1 MIRTGW
7 KMSGTRAAEARHR
20 RFAFLVDCLMV
31 SLVSLAVFIS
41 CLDRELHAPR
51 ASVLVLDRAG
61 RYLGEVPAAD
71 GEIGYW
77 ALPVRLPEKIIAATL
92 ETEDRYYYE
101 HGGVHLPSVLRAL
114 WQDLAAGRIISGAS
128 TIAMQVAR
136 MQNPGPRGLV
146 RKIKEAAEAQF
157 LIHDYGHD
165 KVLRHYLTIAPY
177 GNRIHGIVRAARYYF
192 DKPPEDLSWLQAA
205 FLAGLPQAPGRMD
218 PYKPIGL
225 WRAGKRARLILNTL
239 RARGLIDESE
249 LSWALGSD
257 LQLVQRP
264 QRLED
269 ALHAVL
275 RICRMARSRSGPI
288 LRSTI
293 DLEMQSKVAGILRQN
308 LLQLRQRGAG
318 NTAAI
323 VVDSA
328 SGEVLAYTGSAD
340 YFDDE
345 NRGAIDYGDI
355 KRPPGS
361 ALKPFVYGLAL
372 AAGDFTAASELPD
385 INVEFDR
392 QGGRVYLPRN
402 ITHTYL
408 GPMLFREALA
418 NSRNI
423 PALRV
428 QEAVGVDNTLDFFR
442 RAGVSGISMD
452 PDRYGLGLVLGNLH
466 VTLEELVGLYGI
478 LANDGRTL
486 DLRWFLDDGPLSTRR
501 LLPPGVARLIT
512 NILSDPLARMPS
524 FPRGNAL
531 EFDYAVAAKTG
542 TSQGYR
548 DAWALGF
555 SDRLLVGVW
564 LGNHDWRRM
573 NHLGGLYGA
582 GQAMHDI
589 MDRVMRHYRPYRTL
603 LAEFPPPA
611 DYLARTICP
620 LSGKLAT
627 ASCPRRLLEYFV
639 PGSEPYEDCPYHHLV
654 KIDKRNGLLA
664 GVGQN
669 SCPKVFVKQM
679 VMPSLPERYEPWA
692 RAQHIEL
699 APRELSPLCGL
710 SAGTLAQDDPPKV
723 VIEEPRNNARYL
735 WDPDTPAE
743 FSTLRLAASVH
754 PRGEEIVWLVDGVP
768 VAKVGY
774 PYEYRWSLTKGRHVI
789 EASLAHRPISSKPI
803 TVTVA
808 D

>member
-1 MIRTGW
+1 MN
-7 KMSGTRAAEARHR
+7 R
-20 RFAFLVDCLMV
+20 RLVLVADCLTV
-31 SLVSLAVFIS
+31 VAVGLACFIS
-41 CLDRELHAPR
+41 CLDSGLHAPR
-51 ASVLVLDRAG
+51 ESLLVLDRAG
-61 RYLGEVPAAD
+61 RYMGEVPAAD

-77 ALPVRLPEKIIAATL
+77 ALPVRLPEKILAATL
-92 ETEDRYYYE
+92 ETEDRHYFD

-114 WQDLAAGRIISGAS
+114 WQDLAACRIISGAS

-136 MQNPGPRGLV
+136 MQNPGSRGLV
-146 RKIKEAAEAQF
+146 RKIKEAAEAEL
-157 LIHDYGHD
+157 LISKHGHD
-165 KVLRHYLTIAPY
+165 RVLRHYLTIAPY

-192 DKPPEDLSWLQAA
+192 DKPTQDLSWLQAA

-218 PYKPIGL
+218 PHKPAGL
-225 WRAGKRARLILNTL
+225 WRARKRARHILKTL
-239 RARGLIDESE
+239 RARGRIDERE
-249 LSWALGSD
+249 LTQELGSD
-257 LQLVQRP
+257 LQLVQKP
-264 QRLED
+264 QRSDD

-275 RICRMARSRSGPI
+275 RVCRMARSRSGPI

-293 DLEMQSKVAGILRQN
+293 DLGMQSEVAWILRQN
-308 LLQLRQRGAG
+308 LSGLRERGAG
-318 NTAAI
+318 NTAAM
-323 VVDSA
+323 VVDSV
-328 SGEVLAYTGSAD
+328 SGEVLAYMGSAD

-345 NRGAIDYGDI
+345 HRGAIDYGST

-372 AAGDFTAASELPD
+372 AAGNYTAASELPD
-385 INVEFDR
+385 IRVEFDR

-402 ITHTYL
+402 ITHNYL

-428 QEAVGVDNTLDFFR
+428 QAAVGVDNTLDFFR
-442 RAGVSGISMD
+442 RAGVAAISMD
-452 PDRYGLGLVLGNLH
+452 PDRYGLGLVLGNLQ

-486 DLRWFLDDGPLSTRR
+486 DLRWFVDDEPQSTRR
-501 LLPPGVARLIT
+501 LLPPGVAQLIT

-531 EFDYAVAAKTG
+531 EFDYALAAKTG

-582 GQAMHDI
+582 GGAMHSI
-589 MDRVMRHYRPYRTL
+589 MNRVMQHYRPYRTL
-603 LAEFPPPA
+603 LAGFPPPA
-611 DYLARTICP
+611 GYLSRTICP

-627 ASCPRRLLEYFV
+627 ANCPRRLLEYFA
-639 PGSEPYEDCPYHHLV
+639 PGSEPYKECPYHQRV

-664 GVGQN
+664 GSGQAR
-669 SCPKVFVKQM
+669 CPRAFVKQM
-679 VMPSLPERYEPWA
+679 VMLSLPECYEPWA

-699 APRELSPLCGL
+699 APRQWSPLCGL
-710 SAGTLAQDDPPKV
+710 SAAARADEGPPKV
-723 VIEEPRNNARYL
+723 AIEEPRNNARYL

-743 FSTLRLAASVH
+743 FSTLRLAASVR

-774 PYEYRWSLTKGRHVI
+774 PYEFRWSLVKGRHVI
-789 EASLAHRPISSKPI
+789 EATMVRRPIFSKPI
-803 TVTVA
+803 TVTVV

>member
-1 MIRTGW
+1 MIRPGRR
-7 KMSGTRAAEARHR
+7 MSR
-20 RFAFLVDCLMV
+20 RLALVIDCLTV
-31 SLVSLAVFIS
+31 VAVGLACFIS
-41 CLDRELHAPR
+41 CLDSGLHAPR

-61 RYLGEVPAAD
+61 RYLGEVPAAG

-77 ALPVRLPEKIIAATL
+77 ALPVRLPEKILAATL
-92 ETEDRYYYE
+92 ETEDRHFFD

-128 TIAMQVAR
+128 TVAMQVAR

-146 RKIKEAAEAQF
+146 RKIKEAAEALL
-157 LIHDYGHD
+157 LIRDHGHD

-192 DKPPEDLSWLQAA
+192 DKPIEDLSWLQAA

-218 PYKPIGL
+218 PHRPVGL
-225 WRAGKRARLILNTL
+225 WRAEKRARLILKTL
-239 RARGLIDESE
+239 RARGRIDDRQ

-257 LQLVQRP
+257 LHLVQRP
-264 QRLED
+264 ERADD

-275 RICRMARSRSGPI
+275 RVCRMARSHGGPI
-288 LRSTI
+288 LRSSI
-293 DLEMQSKVAGILRQN
+293 DLEMQSKVSGILRQN
-308 LLQLRQRGAG
+308 LSDLRERGAG
-318 NTAAI
+318 NTAAM
-323 VVDSA
+323 VVDSV
-328 SGEVLAYTGSAD
+328 SGEVLAYIGSGD

-345 NRGAIDYGDI
+345 HRGAIDYARI

-372 AAGDFTAASELPD
+372 AAGDYTAASELPD
-385 INVEFDR
+385 IRVEFDR
-392 QGGRVYLPRN
+392 EGGRVYLPRN

-428 QEAVGVDNTLDFFR
+428 QAAVGVDNTLDFFR
-442 RAGVSGISMD
+442 RAGIGAISAD
-452 PDRYGLGLVLGNLH
+452 PDLYGLGLVLGNLH

-478 LANDGRTL
+478 LANDGKTL
-486 DLRWFLDDGPLSTRR
+486 GLRWFVDDERQVARR
-501 LLPPGVARLIT
+501 LLPPGVARMIT
-512 NILSDPLARMPS
+512 HILSDPVARMPS

-531 EFDYAVAAKTG
+531 EFDYALAAKTG

-548 DAWALGF
+548 DAWAVGF

-582 GQAMHDI
+582 GGAMHRI
-589 MDRVMRHYRPYRTL
+589 MDQVMQHYRPYRSL
-603 LAEFPPPA
+603 LAGFPPPA
-611 DYLARTICP
+611 GYQARTICP

-627 ASCPRRLLEYFV
+627 PSCPRRRVEYFA
-639 PGSEPYEDCPYHHLV
+639 PGSEPYQDCPYHRRV

-664 GVGQN
+664 GAGQAR
-669 SCPKVFVKQM
+669 CPRVFVKQV
-679 VMPSLPERYEPWA
+679 VMLSLPEYYEPWA
-692 RAQHIEL
+692 RARHIEL

-710 SAGTLAQDDPPKV
+710 SAAARADEGPPRI
-723 VIEEPRNNARYL
+723 VIEEPSNNARYL
-735 WDPDTPAE
+735 WDPDTPPE
-743 FSTLRLAASVH
+743 FSTLRLAARVS
-754 PRGEEIVWLVDGVP
+754 PRGEQIVWLVDGVP

-774 PYEYRWSLTKGRHVI
+774 PYEFRWSLVKGRHVI
-789 EASLAHRPISSKPI
+789 EASLAQRPISSKPV